1 MDQLL
6 DATAK
11 RGLQRLKAPS
21 RNVWNSPPGPVLSQE
36 LALLQTMGFAAK
48 PSASI
53 EMRHGTLEVLARL
66 LPDVMEA
73 ESSGAALPRLT
84 LAT

>member
-21 RNVWNSPPGPVLSQE
+21 RNVWTSPPAPVLY
-36 LALLQTMGFAAK
+36 LLIGFLHTLGFAAK

-66 LPDVMEA
+66 LPDVKEA

>member
-1 MDQLL
+1 
-6 DATAK
+6 
-11 RGLQRLKAPS
+11 
-21 RNVWNSPPGPVLSQE
+21 
-36 LALLQTMGFAAK
+36 MGFAAK

-53 EMRHGTLEVLARL
+53 EMGHGALEVLARL

-73 ESSGAALPRLT
+73 ESSDAALPRLT